1 MKTFIKLL
9 HGITPKQLYLQ
20 ASKLLFLQFFTALLA
35 ASSTLLAVGCDNKE
49 DPVYNTSHPDLGAV
63 ALSADWSERAE
74 GVNLPSTYTV
84 DLNGTTTELNIHS
97 SVIPGLFAPGSA
109 SLTAWNTPQGF
120 NITDRKATLA
130 LELGTNGL
138 HTSQADWL
146 FSGST
151 DITILADDTLHTTL
165 RMRQRMRLLRFELTM
180 TEGEYHRIASVYAT
194 LSGIATTIDLCTG
207 MPTDATG
214 TAFIA
219 LQRTGNKISGEAR
232 LPGISA
238 AAQHELTVI
247 LSFEGNEPLPQTT
260 RSDLS
265 QQLTDFNDG
274 KLFAITLNG
283 NLRSPISVNTGSAV
297 IDWISGNGEDGEHG
311 SAGM

>member
-1 MKTFIKLL
+1 MKTFIELL
-9 HGITPKQLYLQ
+9 HRITPKLSHLQ
-20 ASKLLFLQFFTALLA
+20 ASKLLCLQFLTALLA
-35 ASSTLLAVGCDNKE
+35 AFSTLLTVGCNDKE
-49 DPVYNTSHPDLGAV
+49 NPVYNTSHPDLGAIS
-63 ALSADWSERAE
+63 LSADWSERAE

-84 DLNGTTTELNIHS
+84 ELNGTTAELDIHS

-109 SLTAWNTPQGF
+109 SLSAWNTPQGF

-130 LELGTNGL
+130 LEPGTQGL

-151 DITILADDTLHTTL
+151 DITILADDTLHTALT
-165 RMRQRMRLLRFELTM
+165 MRQRMRLLRFELTVA
-180 TEGEYHRIASVYAT
+180 EGEYNRIASIYAT
-194 LSGIATTIDLCTG
+194 LSGIATTIDLRTG

-238 AAQHELTVI
+238 AMQELTVI
-247 LSFEGNEPLPQTT
+247 LSYEGNEPLPQTT

-274 KLFAITLNG
+274 KLSIVTLSG
-283 NLRSPISVNTGSAV
+283 NLRSPISVHAGSTV